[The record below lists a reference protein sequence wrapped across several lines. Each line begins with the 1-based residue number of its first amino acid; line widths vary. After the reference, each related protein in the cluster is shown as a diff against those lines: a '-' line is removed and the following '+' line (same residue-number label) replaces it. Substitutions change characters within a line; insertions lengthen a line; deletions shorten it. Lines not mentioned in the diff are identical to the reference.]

1 MKTKDIIK
9 KIFII
14 IIFFIFLSFILR
26 KPQILYEG
34 DLEKDGFCIIKNAL
48 SHSDLNIIENN
59 LREDK
64 VVDTKKYIINNFN
77 INNKIKSKLNQN
89 NNIVKKYNFQDYI
102 WLIKK
107 SKVHTCHRDNNGSF
121 FNKQQ
126 KYESYT
132 IIFYLTDMEKNLDVI
147 KGSHKNRLQSSI
159 FLTDPT
165 VSIKCNRGDA
175 ILFNANLVHSGSL
188 LKSENNPRIQMKY
201 THEDDLKH
209 LEYYENFNKILNK
222 NNSVPYFVQQIQK
235 HMTCQIPLISDL
247 TQKEN
252 IRTSRGSS
260 EVDIGNFQ
268 KIYSSLFYGDKD
280 FYDIPNAK

>member
-107 SKVHTCHRDNNGSF
+107 SKVR
-121 FNKQQ
+121 
-126 KYESYT
+126 
-132 IIFYLTDMEKNLDVI
+132 
-147 KGSHKNRLQSSI
+147 
-159 FLTDPT
+159 
-165 VSIKCNRGDA
+165 
-175 ILFNANLVHSGSL
+175 SGSMFCIKV
-188 LKSENNPRIQMKY
+188 KSSSDTKSN
-201 THEDDLKH
+201 
-209 LEYYENFNKILNK
+209 
-222 NNSVPYFVQQIQK
+222 
-235 HMTCQIPLISDL
+235 ISFD
-247 TQKEN
+247 
-252 IRTSRGSS
+252 
-260 EVDIGNFQ
+260 V
-268 KIYSSLFYGDKD
+268 
-280 FYDIPNAK
+280 